1 MKTLKSILFAGAV
14 LLATSLFFGSCQEDA
29 PEINYQMN
37 VNVNN
42 DFSQV
47 VKAINDGLLKNEQ
60 AIDRL
65 KQAIDNMNGDQKAKL
80 EAIEKVLASMTDSLN
95 TKLLVIEAA
104 IKSQSMELSLKL
116 EAIERAINNL
126 PRYNDVFDG
135 IKGEIANLVQA
146 VKDGT
151 QSEKEALDEII
162 QKFEELKAAIH
173 PDPYVDLALPSGTL
187 WATCNLG
194 AKSPEEFGDYYAW
207 GETVPKTEFRWDNY
221 KWIQEGLT
229 LPENTEPKDFYPYYI
244 TKYQREAYGA
254 DMALEKAN
262 GAIWYDGD
270 GNFIG
275 DNKEYLEPADDAAT
289 AVLGAPWRI
298 PSQNDYE
305 ELQKYCTFKEITQ
318 NGVDGFKIT
327 GRNGNSIFVPKAGF
341 MEEYWLANKRHAY
354 FWGKGLS
361 EVCSSAQIM
370 KIEKPTRSYR
380 MYRYRGVPIRP
391 VRSNV
396 TAVIPD
402 GPTNN

>member
-126 PRYNDVFDG
+126 PRYNDVFNG
-135 IKGEIANLVQA
+135 IKDEIANLVQA
-146 VKDGT
+146 VKDGNK
-151 QSEKEALDEII
+151 SEKEALDEII
-162 QKFEELKAAIH
+162 QKLEELKAAID
-173 PDPYVDLALPSGTL
+173 PDSKSPYVDLGLQSGL
-187 WATCNLG
+187 KWAKCNLG
-194 AKSPEEFGDYYAW
+194 ASKPSEIGDLYAW
-207 GETVPKTEFRWDNY
+207 GETEPKEEYTWQNY
-221 KWIQEGLT
+221 KWNANPNLDTWKEI
-229 LPENTEPKDFYPYYI
+229 K
-244 TKYQREAYGA
+244 KYTFDDGRS
-254 DMALEKAN
+254 
-262 GAIWYDGD
+262 ICRWYDGE

-275 DNKEYLEPADDAAT
+275 DSITIIQAEDDAAT
-289 AVLGAPWRI
+289 QKLGEPWRM
-298 PSQNDYE
+298 PTSDD
-305 ELQKYCTFKEITQ
+305 FKELIDKCTWTWTMQ
-318 NGVDGFKIT
+318 DGVNGYEVRGA
-327 GRNGNSIFVPKAGF
+327 NGNSIFLPADSSSDNGYTRYWSSSLGKTSDVASSLSISQD
-341 MEEYWLANKRHAY
+341 EYKMLNDQPR
-354 FWGKGLS
+354 
-361 EVCSSAQIM
+361 
-370 KIEKPTRSYR
+370 
-380 MYRYRGVPIRP
+380 RYGYLIRP
-391 VRSNV
+391 VRNDV
-396 TAVIPD
+396 
-402 GPTNN
+402 PTNN